1 MLPDGVRLIHIRHGE
16 TDWNAEGRLQ
26 GRNDIPINARG
37 RAQAERNGRALADRL
52 AADGRDPASFRYV
65 SSPLTRS
72 AETMRIIRAALGGL
86 DGEAETDPV
95 LMEVDFGEWSGFTYE
110 DLKAAGQG
118 NLVKARKRD
127 KWSFRPPGGETY
139 AELSERIG
147 GWLEGVRQDTV
158 AVTHGGVYRVLHG
171 LIVGTPFHQ
180 VPGLP
185 APQDRVAV
193 FQGGRIELF

>member
-1 MLPDGVRLIHIRHGE
+1 MLPAGVRLVHIRHGE

-26 GRNDIPINARG
+26 GRNDIPINVKGRG
-37 RAQAERNGRALADRL
+37 QALRNGRALAERL
-52 AADGRDPASFRYV
+52 AAEGRDPHTLRFV

-72 AETMRIIRAALGGL
+72 LETMRIVRGVLGLAGDAA
-86 DGEAETDPV
+86 TDPV
-95 LMEVDFGEWSGFTYE
+95 LMEVDFGAWSGFTYD
-110 DLKAAGQG
+110 DLKAAGHG
-118 NLVKARKRD
+118 KLVKARKRD

-139 AELSERIG
+139 AELSERVG
-147 GWLEGVRQDTV
+147 RWLEGVREDTV

-171 LIVGTPFHQ
+171 LILGTPWHQ

-193 FQGGRIELF
+193 FADGRIELY